1 MLKAEP
7 KRPSP
12 KLEEGLAEDS
22 QLLHIEAQIS
32 RMERDP
38 RWHLVQVAQE
48 TESQGS
54 QDISQSTSELMAELG
69 LQDMSCEP
77 QGNTVPGPP
86 PAPLHP
92 FLLEQSSTKG
102 P

>member
-1 MLKAEP
+1 MFIRKVLINYFK
-7 KRPSP
+7 KLSP
-12 KLEEGLAEDS
+12 REVKTF
-22 QLLHIEAQIS
+22 
-32 RMERDP
+32 P
-38 RWHLVQVAQE
+38 
-48 TESQGS
+48 
-54 QDISQSTSELMAELG
+54 QSTSELMAELG